1 MLSGLSLKFPLFYGK
16 SDLEKFLMHEM
27 KYRRTATAFIL
38 FTVSILTTANSVAAD
53 SWIKKTI
60 DLTINTSFDEA
71 LHTIREQI
79 KKDSTDYR
87 AWFYLAAT
95 YNSRMTHFEN
105 QADLTAFDQAIERT
119 VSLVENE
126 LDNGTDIP
134 DSVKAQLFFY
144 LGSAYGYRAYVQG
157 RAGQFIGAV
166 SNGIKSIGYLNDSLE
181 KDSTLYGAYL
191 GIGVYKYWRY
201 SRLGFISWLPVIPD
215 DREQGIAMIKV
226 AVANDSLS
234 RYMAMHQLIYILLDY
249 GKTTEALKYARL
261 VVQKYPESQFMWWAN
276 AHAYYKQGDLRQA
289 ENSYRHLYRL
299 IKDDK
304 HKNINHL
311 LKCQYRRAEI
321 ARQLNEYDQCI
332 DYCETILNYSQK
344 SDLNDDAREILSEA
358 EDMRIEC
365 SRLITARPGTE

>member
-1 MLSGLSLKFPLFYGK
+1 MC
-16 SDLEKFLMHEM
+16 EA
-27 KYRRTATAFIL
+27 KYRQTAAILLL
-38 FTVSILTTANSVAAD
+38 FTLSVFMTANAYAAD
-53 SWIKKTI
+53 SWIKRTI

-71 LHTIREQI
+71 LQTVREQI

-95 YNSRMTHFEN
+95 YNARMTHFEN
-105 QADLTAFDQAIERT
+105 EADLEAFDQAVDKT
-119 VSLVENE
+119 VSIIEND
-126 LDNGTDIP
+126 LDNKSGIP
-134 DSVKAQLFFY
+134 DSLKAQLFFY

-215 DREQGIAMIKV
+215 DREQGIAMITV
-226 AVANDSLS
+226 AITHDSLS

-249 GKTTEALKYARL
+249 GKTEEALKYARL
-261 VVQKYPESQFMWWAN
+261 VVQKYPQSQFMWWAN
-276 AHAYYKQGDLRQA
+276 AHAYYKHGDLRQA
-289 ENSYRHLYRL
+289 EDSYGHLYRL
-299 IKDDK
+299 IKQDK
-304 HKNINHL
+304 HKNIDHL
-311 LKCQYRRAEI
+311 LKCQYRRADI
-321 ARQLNEYDQCI
+321 ARQLNEYGRCI
-332 DYCETILNYSQK
+332 NYCETILDYSQTP
-344 SDLNDDAREILSEA
+344 DLNGDAREILSEA

-365 SRLITARPGTE
+365 SRLITALPGRD